1 MIAFLFFF
9 WNVCL
14 WDSLFVSRR
23 LALFGT
29 IQKKKNT
36 RISQRVITLLIQRR
50 SGEENYSF
58 WTNGWALSL
67 STDLVTSFWTFPS
80 IHMIFKKLCIFH
92 AIKETKLANIKTESI
107 SKLSNFNFQWTI
119 TWSQNNFR
127 HIFILFTLSRA
138 INSMQ
143 CKLREV
149 TQKKRFIW
157 DPKKTNF
164 KSFKF
169 QEMKSYAWRF
179 YLCFLHSCEIWNS
192 FSDALKGNCVWCY
205 CR

>member
-1 MIAFLFFF
+1 MKLFFLFRNYLQNSQNILFSF
-9 WNVCL
+9 PSNLSHLYLSFHASWSLRFLLVRGGVSDAVLISLSSDDCFLVLFLNVCL

-80 IHMIFKKLCIFH
+80 IHMIFKKLRSFH
-92 AIKETKLANIKTESI
+92 LIK
-107 SKLSNFNFQWTI
+107 
-119 TWSQNNFR
+119 
-127 HIFILFTLSRA
+127 
-138 INSMQ
+138 
-143 CKLREV
+143 
-149 TQKKRFIW
+149 KKN
-157 DPKKTNF
+157 KTN
-164 KSFKF
+164 K
-169 QEMKSYAWRF
+169 
-179 YLCFLHSCEIWNS
+179 H
-192 FSDALKGNCVWCY
+192 
-205 CR
+205 

>member
-1 MIAFLFFF
+1 MYAICVCKLVNETVFPIQELSTKLAEHFVFLSVKPQPFVFILPCLLELTFSFGQRRCFRCCVNFFIIWWLLSCSFF

-58 WTNGWALSL
+58 WMNGWALSL

-80 IHMIFKKLCIFH
+80 IHMIFKKLRSFH
-92 AIKETKLANIKTESI
+92 LIKKK
-107 SKLSNFNFQWTI
+107 
-119 TWSQNNFR
+119 QN
-127 HIFILFTLSRA
+127 
-138 INSMQ
+138 
-143 CKLREV
+143 
-149 TQKKRFIW
+149 
-157 DPKKTNF
+157 
-164 KSFKF
+164 
-169 QEMKSYAWRF
+169 
-179 YLCFLHSCEIWNS
+179 
-192 FSDALKGNCVWCY
+192 
-205 CR
+205 